1 MIRRLIILLLI
12 VIFLPSCAQYWE
24 YFSKATVAATHAT
37 VAATHIT
44 LHFTKQ
50 ISKHIEYCKEEC
62 KANKE
67 QSDEWCNCMDECYR
81 KKYDSPD
88 ENIIFCLSDST
99 NTTPPE

>member
-1 MIRRLIILLLI
+1 MKKLILVLLVVLLI
-12 VIFLPSCAQYWE
+12 PSCAQYWE
-24 YFSKATVAATHAT
+24 YSSKAT

-67 QSDEWCNCMDECYR
+67 QSDEWCNCMDKCYR

-99 NTTPPE
+99 NTTPPK

>member
-12 VIFLPSCAQYWE
+12 VSFLPSCAQYWE
-24 YFSKATVAATHAT
+24 YFSKST